1 MALTVDL
8 EFDRGR
14 RSTYSKS
21 LSDTPL
27 PGGIGEF
34 SGEAADWESYIER
47 LENYFVAHEITQ

>member
-14 RSTYSKS
+14 RSTYHKS

-27 PGGIGEF
+27 TI
-34 SGEAADWESYIER
+34 SNWSKLKAAAEEVVDMR
-47 LENYFVAHEITQ
+47 GAGLTQTY